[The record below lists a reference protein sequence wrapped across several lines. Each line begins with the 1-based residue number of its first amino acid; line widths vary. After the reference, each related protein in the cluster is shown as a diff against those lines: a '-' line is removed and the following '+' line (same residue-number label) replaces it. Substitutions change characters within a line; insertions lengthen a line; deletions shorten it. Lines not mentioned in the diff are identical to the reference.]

1 MNKKK
6 ITPTPVPDRTQVS
19 VGSVG
24 THREKTPRD
33 KSRGVFTLK
42 QAIDF
47 HGHLG
52 PYLVLGLLMGKYALS
67 ELRARQHFG
76 LRVKVW
82 GAKDKPRSCLIDGLQ
97 LSTGC
102 TYGKGNIVK
111 YNGAVVKVNF
121 YNRDTKEGID
131 LLLSDEV
138 IKKLEKAIDRPSSEM
153 LAREIYKTK
162 PERLFIKLQSQTKAR

>member
-1 MNKKK
+1 MDKKK
-6 ITPTPVPDRTQVS
+6 IP
-19 VGSVG
+19 
-24 THREKTPRD
+24 
-33 KSRGVFTLK
+33 LK

-67 ELRARQHFG
+67 RLRARAHFG

-111 YNGAVVKVNF
+111 YNGAVIRTSFFNQ
-121 YNRDTKEGID
+121 DTREGID
-131 LLLSDEV
+131 LLLSNEV
-138 IKKLEKAIDRPSSEM
+138 IKKLKKALDHPSSEK

-162 PERLFIKLQSQTKAR
+162 PECLFVKA